1 MSIGSR
7 RVCFVTCLAW
17 PDISESDGHV
27 ARALESRGVAVTSRA
42 WNDPQASFD
51 GFDAVVFRSSW
62 DYHHAPEAYLA
73 WLRRWEA
80 EGVRFWNPPA
90 LIRWNLTKRYLLE
103 LELAGVPVIPTV
115 VLDDPA
121 AIHLP
126 AVLAERGWSK
136 AVVKPVLGASG
147 HDAALVGLADSGAV
161 AAAIDDGRLRR
172 PVLVQ
177 PFIEEVRTRGEWSLV
192 FIDGALTHAMVKRPG
207 SGDFRVQ
214 TRYGGTSARA
224 QASPALERAGLRA
237 LDALPV
243 APLYARVDGVE
254 TGDGFLVMEV
264 EVHEPGLFFPA
275 APAAAEAFAE
285 AIIRRL

>member
-1 MSIGSR
+1 MI
-7 RVCFVTCLAW
+7 F
-17 PDISESDGHV
+17 
-27 ARALESRGVAVTSRA
+27 RA
-42 WNDPQASFD
+42 
-51 GFDAVVFRSSW
+51 SW

-73 WLRRWEA
+73 WLARWEA
-80 EGVRFWNPPA
+80 AGVRFWNPPA
-90 LIRWNLTKRYLLE
+90 LIRWNLTKRYLLD
-103 LELAGVPVIPTV
+103 LERAGVPVIPTV
-115 VLDDPA
+115 VLDHPA

-126 AVLAERGWSK
+126 AVLAERGWRR
-136 AVVKPVLGASG
+136 AVVKPVLGASA
-147 HDAALVGLADSGAV
+147 HDAALVEPGDCGAV

-177 PFIEEVRTRGEWSLV
+177 PFIEEITTRGEWSLV
-192 FIDGALTHAMVKRPG
+192 FIEGALTHAMVKHPG
-207 SGDFRVQ
+207 AGDFRVQ
-214 TRYGGTSARA
+214 AHYGGTSARA

-237 LDALPV
+237 LEALPV

-275 APAAAEAFAE
+275 APEAAQAFAE